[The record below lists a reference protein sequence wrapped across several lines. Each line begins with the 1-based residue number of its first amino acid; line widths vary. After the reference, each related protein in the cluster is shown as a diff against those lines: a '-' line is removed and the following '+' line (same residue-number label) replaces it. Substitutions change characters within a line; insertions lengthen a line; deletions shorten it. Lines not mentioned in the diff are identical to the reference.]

1 MDDQRGPIV
10 GIDLGTTNSVV
21 AVVIDGQ
28 PRVLDEEGEK
38 LLPSV
43 VGINVQGQ
51 LVTGIA
57 ARNQLAAFPDRTV
70 ASIKRKMGRM
80 DRIPLGDQTFTPPE
94 ISAMILRRLRDRAS
108 RALGEP
114 VSRAVITVP
123 AFFDENQRQA
133 TREAAALAGLSAE
146 RIINE
151 PTAATLVYHAGTHDR
166 KQIAVYDFGGGT
178 FDVSIVRMEAGV
190 VEVLSSRGD
199 VNLGG
204 DDLDHALM
212 GLVADQFKNEHGLDL
227 RENVQARHRLW
238 LACEHAKR
246 RLSTEETVEIAEEF
260 IAEKEGQ
267 PLHLTARV
275 TRTQFETLIEPFVAR
290 TIRCLDEALRDAGL
304 TVQQIDDLVL
314 VGGSTRIPLVE
325 DRLRDEFQ
333 REPSRAVD
341 PDLAVALGAAVQ
353 AAMFDG
359 QSVGPVLVDVTG
371 HTLGIE
377 ACEGISFAGP
387 ELVFSPIIHRNT
399 PLPARYEQAY
409 STMHADQT
417 QVEIHVL
424 QGERPEVHRNRS
436 IGRFRFD
443 VEAGDDER
451 RKIVVRFDLTL
462 DGTLKVAAIQPA
474 TGLSREL
481 TIDNA
486 LSQFRAEERTHAEA
500 RLAAMFEASDEL
512 DDDDVTLAQKQW
524 RNDEAE
530 DSKSLHAAT
539 VHSAKLPADLQYP
552 GAVALLEKAAAMR
565 SSVAGEDAH
574 EIELLCENLKNAM
587 ADNDPAAVAELCEEL
602 DDILFYVR

>member
-424 QGERPEVHRNRS
+424 QGERPEVHRNLS

-539 VHSAKLPADLQYP
+539 VHSAKVPADLQYP